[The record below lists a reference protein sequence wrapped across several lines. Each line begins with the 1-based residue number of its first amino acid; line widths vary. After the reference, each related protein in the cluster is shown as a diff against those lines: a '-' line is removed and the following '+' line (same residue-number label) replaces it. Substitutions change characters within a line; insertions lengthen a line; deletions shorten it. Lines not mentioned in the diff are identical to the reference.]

1 MRSPYGMFKTRKSHT
16 RTSKITTKTLCED
29 EYDYNTKQNAN
40 GWESKHNKMPSV
52 WQGQNM

>member
-1 MRSPYGMFKTRKSHT
+1 MIYLRPGRATQELVKEA
-16 RTSKITTKTLCED
+16 TKTLCED
-29 EYDYNTKQNAN
+29 KYDYNTKQNAN